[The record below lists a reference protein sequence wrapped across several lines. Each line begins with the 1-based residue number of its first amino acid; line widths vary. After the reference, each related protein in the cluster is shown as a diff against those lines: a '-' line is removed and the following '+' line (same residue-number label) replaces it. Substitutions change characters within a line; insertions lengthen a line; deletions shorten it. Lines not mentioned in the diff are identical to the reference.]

1 MILLG
6 NCSTGDSVITGD
18 TSLEAF
24 NPELEARKVRT
35 ILLSVNGNSGI
46 FSDQILF
53 ETLLLWV
60 DWKTF

>member
-1 MILLG
+1 M
-6 NCSTGDSVITGD
+6 GDSVITGD
-18 TSLEAF
+18 RSLEAF

-35 ILLSVNGNSGI
+35 ILLSVKGNSGI

-53 ETLLLWV
+53 ETLFLWV